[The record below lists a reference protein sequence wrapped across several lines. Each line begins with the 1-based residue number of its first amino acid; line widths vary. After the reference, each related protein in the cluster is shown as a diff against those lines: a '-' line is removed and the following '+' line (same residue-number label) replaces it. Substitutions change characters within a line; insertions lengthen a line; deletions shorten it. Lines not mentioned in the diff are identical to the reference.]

1 MTKLNLV
8 GPILVF
14 LVFICL
20 SCESTD
26 GQTPLEGKSNKVVA
40 ASSVPTYKLVWS
52 DEFNKAGKPD
62 PKKWGYEIGF
72 VRNNESQ
79 YYTDRLENAQVE
91 HGNLVIQARR
101 EKFKN
106 AAFKSVAEKDSRTQ
120 REFAEYTSASLTT
133 RNLAEWKYGKIDV
146 RAKLPRGV
154 GAWSAIWMLGA
165 NWDEVGW
172 PACGEIDIMEN
183 VGFDENVIH
192 GTVHTKAYNH
202 MIGTQKGKKITV
214 NDVYGKYHIYSIEWT
229 SEKVDFMVDGVIY
242 NTVVNDNKTTAE
254 WPFDQNFHLKINNA
268 IGGDWGGQKGIDDTS
283 FPQKMYVDYVRVY
296 QVK

>member
-20 SCESTD
+20 SGERTD
-26 GQTPLEGKSNKVVA
+26 GQPPLEGKTNQVVP

-52 DEFNKAGKPD
+52 DEFNKAGNPD